1 MRASIN
7 DRRWINVLI
16 AVFLTMIILL
26 PDGSL
31 MADVPGFYIDNSF
44 EREQEYIP
52 GDWNIVD
59 TYNQTYTLDWGETYS
74 NRLAVDMTFELEMED
89 IIRSLD
95 VDEKHVTPSFELD
108 LTGLI
113 WDLNFLVQD
122 TIEDSNEFNTPRKD
136 ALEFGLDL
144 ELYPLYLPPLK
155 AQLQRLIDTQEN
167 LEDKVERKLDVSTDY
182 DFADFFYVDMSWK
195 EEDTDDRLFDNN
207 DVLSQEYDFNF
218 DYSQILTP
226 TFKVDFQS
234 GLFGSKEET
243 RNNAGTLLL
252 VEREKDFDA
261 ALKFTLDT
269 FPDFTSD
276 LEITK
281 DRDLVG
287 DRDEDE
293 ITLSVEY
300 IQTLADL
307 VTLTE
312 NLDLGRKTVSS
323 PTEETL
329 ENDFEFTIELAGAP
343 YKYTDYSIEYDYN
356 IGDLKDEIDPTN
368 TKKTVDQEFDLSV
381 TIEPNEKVILDT
393 SYNWSSTKEDG
404 VETGTENTI
413 KIEGV
418 FDGELLDAPNLIF
431 TPSLE
436 ISSEKDFNDNTTSNI
451 VDLELDFVYGLVL
464 ARNVIW
470 VLETTYN
477 WKQDDGEVTREL
489 DLESDFVIDLITPT
503 WEFYFEQNASATI
516 FFDSIEPTTW
526 DHDFT
531 FGAIREL
538 TPRIFF
544 DVEYQYQYSS
554 DDLNSD
560 EFETNLE
567 WRGRNSSLAFKVTN
581 ERVFEGL
588 KDVLRTYGAEF
599 TLEF

>member
-31 MADVPGFYIDNSF
+31 MADVPRFSIDNSF

-74 NRLAVDMTFELEMED
+74 SRLAVDMTFELEMED

-108 LTGLI
+108 LTGLV
-113 WDLNFLVQD
+113 WDLNLFVQD

-287 DRDEDE
+287 DSDEDE

-343 YKYTDYSIEYDYN
+343 YKYTYYSIKYDYR
-356 IGDLKDEIDPTN
+356 IGDLEDEIDPTN

-436 ISSEKDFNDNTTSNI
+436 ISSEKDFTDNTTSNI

-477 WKQDDGEVTREL
+477 WKQDDGEVTS
-489 DLESDFVIDLITPT
+489 DLELGSDFVIDLITPT

-567 WRGRNSSLAFKVTN
+567 WRGRNSSLAFRVTN
-581 ERVFEGL
+581 ERVFEGP
-588 KDVLRTYGAEF
+588 KDVLRTYEAEF

>member
-1 MRASIN
+1 LRASIN

-59 TYNQTYTLDWGETYS
+59 TYNQTYTLDWQETFS
-74 NRLAVDMTFELEMED
+74 SRLAMGMTFKLEMED
-89 IIRSLD
+89 IIKSLD
-95 VDEKHVTPSFELD
+95 VDEKHITPSFELD
-108 LTGLI
+108 LISLV
-113 WDLNFLVQD
+113 WNLNFLVQN
-122 TIEDSNEFNTPRKD
+122 TIDDSNEFNTPRKD

-144 ELYPLYLPPLK
+144 DLVPVYLPPLK
-155 AQLQRLIDTQEN
+155 AQLQRLIDIQEN

-182 DFADFFYVDMSWK
+182 GFADFFGVDMSWK
-195 EEDTDDRLFDNN
+195 EEDLDDRLFDNN
-207 DVLSQEYDFNF
+207 DVSSQQWDFNF
-218 DYSQILTP
+218 DYGQALTSA
-226 TFKVDFQS
+226 FKVDFQS
-234 GLFGSKEET
+234 GLSGSKKET

-252 VEREKDFDA
+252 AEREKDFNAD
-261 ALKFTLDT
+261 LKFTLEA
-269 FPDFTSD
+269 FPDFYSD

-287 DRDEDE
+287 DSDEDE
-293 ITLSVEY
+293 VTLSVEY
-300 IQTLADL
+300 IQTLVDFG
-307 VTLTE
+307 TLIE

-329 ENDFEFTIELAGAP
+329 EDNFEFIIELAGAP
-343 YKYTDYSIEYDYN
+343 SKYTDYSIKYN
-356 IGDLKDEIDPTN
+356 YLIGDFEDEIDPAN
-368 TKKTVDQEFDLSV
+368 TKKTVDQTFDLSV
-381 TIEPNEKVILDT
+381 TIVPNVNVTLET
-393 SYNWSSTKEDG
+393 SFNSTSTRVNG
-404 VETGTENTI
+404 VETGSDRTL

-418 FDGELLDAPNLIF
+418 FDGELFDVPNLIF
-431 TPSLE
+431 TPSLD
-436 ISSEKDFNDNTTSNI
+436 ISYEKDINNNTDSNI
-451 VDLELDFVYGLVL
+451 YDLELDFFYEFVL
-464 ARNVIW
+464 TSNVSW
-470 VLETTYN
+470 ELETTYN
-477 WKQDDGEVTREL
+477 WNQDNGEVTS
-489 DLESDFVIDLITPT
+489 DLELGSDFVIDLITPT

-544 DVEYQYQYSS
+544 DVEYQYQYSG
-554 DDLNSD
+554 DAENSD
-560 EFETNLE
+560 QFETNLE

-581 ERVFEGL
+581 ERVLEGP
-588 KDVLRTYGAEF
+588 KDVLRTYEAEF

>member
-1 MRASIN
+1 
-7 DRRWINVLI
+7 
-16 AVFLTMIILL
+16 
-26 PDGSL
+26 
-31 MADVPGFYIDNSF
+31 
-44 EREQEYIP
+44 
-52 GDWNIVD
+52 
-59 TYNQTYTLDWGETYS
+59 
-74 NRLAVDMTFELEMED
+74 
-89 IIRSLD
+89 
-95 VDEKHVTPSFELD
+95 
-108 LTGLI
+108 
-113 WDLNFLVQD
+113 
-122 TIEDSNEFNTPRKD
+122 NTPRKD

-144 ELYPLYLPPLK
+144 DLFPLYLPPLK
-155 AQLQRLIDTQEN
+155 VQLQKLIDTQEN

-182 DFADFFYVDMSWK
+182 HFADFFDVDMSWK
-195 EEDTDDRLFDNN
+195 EEDLDDRLFDNK
-207 DVLSQEYDFNF
+207 DVSSQEWDFNF
-218 DYSQILTP
+218 NYGQALTP
-226 TFKVDFQS
+226 AFKVDFQS
-234 GLFGSKEET
+234 GLSGSKEET
-243 RNNAGTLLL
+243 RNNAGTLLIA
-252 VEREKDFDA
+252 EREKDLDVN
-261 ALKFTLDT
+261 LKFTLEA
-269 FPDFTSD
+269 FPDFYSD

-287 DRDEDE
+287 DSDEDE

-343 YKYTDYSIEYDYN
+343 YKYTDYSIEYNYH
-356 IGDLKDEIDPTN
+356 IGDLEDEINPTN

-404 VETGTENTI
+404 VETGAENTI

-436 ISSEKDFNDNTTSNI
+436 ISSEKDFTDNTTSNI
-451 VDLELDFVYGLVL
+451 VDLELDFVYGFVL

-477 WKQDDGEVTREL
+477 WKQDDGEVTRDL

-503 WEFYFEQNASATI
+503 WEFYFEQNASTTI
-516 FFDSIEPTTW
+516 SFDSTEPTSW

-581 ERVFEGL
+581 ERVFEG
-588 KDVLRTYGAEF
+588 
-599 TLEF
+599 